1 MIELHKLL
9 SEQVDWYIV
18 AVTSLIIIVVAL
30 LAMLAWIFDGDDLP
44 EDNIVDQITM
54 LESRTEKL
62 MIRAKELNMFDDEE
76 QPTDKVDDQNDYNHR
91 TG

>member
-1 MIELHKLL
+1 MNEGISFYTIL
-9 SEQVDWYIV
+9 IT
-18 AVTSLIIIVVAL
+18 AVFIFLVAL
-30 LAMLAWIFDGDDLP
+30 IAALAWIFDGDDLP

-76 QPTDKVDDQNDYNHR
+76 QPKEKVDDQNDYNHR